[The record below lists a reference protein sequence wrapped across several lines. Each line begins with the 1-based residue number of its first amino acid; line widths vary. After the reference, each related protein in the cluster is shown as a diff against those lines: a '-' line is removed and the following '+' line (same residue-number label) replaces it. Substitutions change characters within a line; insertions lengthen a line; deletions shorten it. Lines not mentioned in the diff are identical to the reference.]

1 MRVEEPL
8 TRWPER
14 TILHE
19 KKQLDSPKQKRLEA
33 TNMTKLRK
41 LTALL
46 LAGALTLLLLT
57 ACSGGGGSSG
67 PEAQAEAKVMR
78 AINNGR
84 ATALANDEGMRT
96 VANAR
101 LDALELEL
109 NGAALGYK
117 FSNKADVKWD
127 ADNQNATL
135 TLVAKYD
142 YNDTTLQK
150 IIDQIKGSN
159 QDQALDF
166 ALKGNY
172 TKAGVVA
179 RIIRGQTYVAISL
192 RVGRN
197 L

>member
-1 MRVEEPL
+1 
-8 TRWPER
+8 
-14 TILHE
+14 
-19 KKQLDSPKQKRLEA
+19 
-33 TNMTKLRK
+33 MTKLRK

-67 PEAQAEAKVMR
+67 PEAQAEAEVMR
-78 AINNGR
+78 AINKGR
-84 ATALANDEGMRT
+84 TMALSNDPDMQE
-96 VANAR
+96 VAAAHLDD
-101 LDALELEL
+101 LDAKLRID
-109 NGAALGYK
+109 AFGYTV
-117 FSNKADVKWD
+117 FNKVDAKWD

-150 IIDQIKGSN
+150 IIDQIKGNN
-159 QDQALDF
+159 QDQALNF
-166 ALKGNY
+166 ALNGNY

>member
-1 MRVEEPL
+1 
-8 TRWPER
+8 
-14 TILHE
+14 
-19 KKQLDSPKQKRLEA
+19 
-33 TNMTKLRK
+33 MTKLRK

-67 PEAQAEAKVMR
+67 PEAQAEAEVMR
-78 AINNGR
+78 AINKGR
-84 ATALANDEGMRT
+84 TMALSNDPDMQE
-96 VANAR
+96 VAAAHLDD
-101 LDALELEL
+101 LDAKLRID
-109 NGAALGYK
+109 AFGYTV
-117 FSNKADVKWD
+117 FNKADAKWD

-150 IIDQIKGSN
+150 IIDQIKGNN

-166 ALKGNY
+166 ALNGNY

-179 RIIRGQTYVAISL
+179 RTIRGQTYVAISL

>member
-1 MRVEEPL
+1 
-8 TRWPER
+8 
-14 TILHE
+14 
-19 KKQLDSPKQKRLEA
+19 
-33 TNMTKLRK
+33 MTKLRK

-67 PEAQAEAKVMR
+67 PEAQAEAEVMR
-78 AINNGR
+78 AINKGR
-84 ATALANDEGMRT
+84 TMALSNDPDMQE
-96 VANAR
+96 VAAAH
-101 LDALELEL
+101 LDAKLRID
-109 NGAALGYK
+109 AFGYTV
-117 FSNKADVKWD
+117 FNKVDAKWD

-166 ALKGNY
+166 ALNGNY

-179 RIIRGQTYVAISL
+179 RTIHGQTYVAISL

>member
-1 MRVEEPL
+1 
-8 TRWPER
+8 
-14 TILHE
+14 
-19 KKQLDSPKQKRLEA
+19 
-33 TNMTKLRK
+33 MTKLRK

-57 ACSGGGGSSG
+57 ACSGGGGSSS

-78 AINNGR
+78 AINDGR
-84 ATALANDEGMRT
+84 AVALSNDPDMQE
-96 VANAR
+96 VAKAR
-101 LDALELEL
+101 LDDLDAKLKFD
-109 NGAALGYK
+109 AFGYTV
-117 FSNKADVKWD
+117 FNKVDAKWD

-150 IIDQIKGSN
+150 IIDQIKGN
-159 QDQALDF
+159 DQNEALDF

>member
-1 MRVEEPL
+1 
-8 TRWPER
+8 
-14 TILHE
+14 
-19 KKQLDSPKQKRLEA
+19 
-33 TNMTKLRK
+33 MTKLRK

-57 ACSGGGGSSG
+57 ACSGGGSSSL
-67 PEAQAEAKVMR
+67 EAQAEAEVMG
-78 AINNGR
+78 AINKGR
-84 ATALANDEGMRT
+84 TMALSNDPDMQE
-96 VANAR
+96 VAKAR
-101 LDALELEL
+101 LDDLDAKLKFD
-109 NGAALGYK
+109 AFGYTV
-117 FSNKADVKWD
+117 FNKVDAKWD

-150 IIDQIKGSN
+150 IIDQIKGN
-159 QDQALDF
+159 DQNEALDF

-179 RIIRGQTYVAISL
+179 RTIRGQTYVAISL

>member
-1 MRVEEPL
+1 
-8 TRWPER
+8 
-14 TILHE
+14 
-19 KKQLDSPKQKRLEA
+19 
-33 TNMTKLRK
+33 MTKLRK

-46 LAGALTLLLLT
+46 LTGALTLLLLT

-84 ATALANDEGMRT
+84 AEPLANDDGMRT

-101 LDALELEL
+101 LDDLDATLKF
-109 NGAALGYK
+109 NALGYTV
-117 FSNKADVKWD
+117 FNKVDAKWD
-127 ADNQNATL
+127 GDNKNATL

-150 IIDQIKGSN
+150 IIDQN
-159 QDQALDF
+159 EALDF
-166 ALKGNY
+166 ALNGNY

-179 RIIRGQTYVAISL
+179 RTIRGQTYVAISL

>member
-1 MRVEEPL
+1 
-8 TRWPER
+8 
-14 TILHE
+14 
-19 KKQLDSPKQKRLEA
+19 
-33 TNMTKLRK
+33 MTKLRK
-41 LTALL
+41 LTVLL

-57 ACSGGGGSSG
+57 ACSGGGSSG

-84 ATALANDEGMRT
+84 AVALANDDGMRT

-101 LDALELEL
+101 LDALELVL
-109 NGAALGYK
+109 KGDARGYK
-117 FSNKADVKWD
+117 FFNKVDAKWD
-127 ADNQNATL
+127 DDNKNATL

-142 YNDTTLQK
+142 YTDTTLQK
-150 IIDQIKGSN
+150 IIDQIKGS
-159 QDQALDF
+159 DQNEALDF

>member
-1 MRVEEPL
+1 
-8 TRWPER
+8 
-14 TILHE
+14 
-19 KKQLDSPKQKRLEA
+19 
-33 TNMTKLRK
+33 MTKLRK
-41 LTALL
+41 LAALL

-67 PEAQAEAKVMR
+67 PEAQAEAEAKVMQ
-78 AINNGR
+78 AINSGR
-84 ATALANDEGMRT
+84 SGRTTALANDEGMRT

-109 NGAALGYK
+109 RGDALGYK
-117 FSNKADVKWD
+117 SFNKVDAKWD
-127 ADNQNATL
+127 NDNKNATL

-142 YNDTTLQK
+142 YNDTTLQN

-166 ALKGNY
+166 ALNGNY

>member
-1 MRVEEPL
+1 
-8 TRWPER
+8 
-14 TILHE
+14 
-19 KKQLDSPKQKRLEA
+19 
-33 TNMTKLRK
+33 MTKLRK

-67 PEAQAEAKVMR
+67 PKAQAEAKVMR
-78 AINNGR
+78 AINDGR
-84 ATALANDEGMRT
+84 AVALSNDPDMQE
-96 VANAR
+96 VAKAR
-101 LDALELEL
+101 LDDLDAKLKFD
-109 NGAALGYK
+109 AFGYTV
-117 FSNKADVKWD
+117 FNKVDAKWD

-150 IIDQIKGSN
+150 IIDQIKGN
-159 QDQALDF
+159 DQNEALDF
-166 ALKGNY
+166 ALNGNY

>member
-1 MRVEEPL
+1 
-8 TRWPER
+8 
-14 TILHE
+14 
-19 KKQLDSPKQKRLEA
+19 
-33 TNMTKLRK
+33 MTKLRK

-84 ATALANDEGMRT
+84 AVALTNDDGMRT

-101 LDALELEL
+101 LDDLDHELEL
-109 NGAALGYK
+109 KGNALGYQ
-117 FSNKADVKWD
+117 FFNKVDAKWD
-127 ADNQNATL
+127 NDNKNATL

-150 IIDQIKGSN
+150 IIDQIKGS
-159 QDQALDF
+159 DQNEALDF
-166 ALKGNY
+166 ALNGNY
-172 TKAGVVA
+172 TKAGVAA
-179 RIIRGQTYVAISL
+179 RTIHGQIYIAISL
-192 RVGRN
+192 RVGKN

>member
-1 MRVEEPL
+1 
-8 TRWPER
+8 
-14 TILHE
+14 
-19 KKQLDSPKQKRLEA
+19 
-33 TNMTKLRK
+33 MTKLRK

-67 PEAQAEAKVMR
+67 PEAQAEAEVMG
-78 AINNGR
+78 AIRSNSS
-84 ATALANDEGMRT
+84 TASLTNDDGMRT

-101 LDALELEL
+101 LDDLDHELEL
-109 NGAALGYK
+109 KGDVLGYK
-117 FSNKADVKWD
+117 LFNKVQTNWD
-127 ADNQNATL
+127 ADKQNATL

-150 IIDQIKGSN
+150 IIDQIRGSN
-159 QDQALDF
+159 QDKALDF
-166 ALKGNY
+166 ALNGNY

-179 RIIRGQTYVAISL
+179 RTIHGQIYIAISL
-192 RVGRN
+192 RVGKN

>member
-1 MRVEEPL
+1 
-8 TRWPER
+8 
-14 TILHE
+14 
-19 KKQLDSPKQKRLEA
+19 
-33 TNMTKLRK
+33 MTKLRK

-57 ACSGGGGSSG
+57 ACSGGGGSSS
-67 PEAQAEAKVMR
+67 PEAQAEAETKVMK
-78 AINNGR
+78 AINDGR
-84 ATALANDEGMRT
+84 AEPLANDDGMRT

-101 LDALELEL
+101 LDDLDATLKFD
-109 NGAALGYK
+109 AFGYTV
-117 FSNKADVKWD
+117 FNKVDAKWD
-127 ADNQNATL
+127 GDNKNATL

-150 IIDQIKGSN
+150 IIDQIKGN
-159 QDQALDF
+159 DQNEALDF
-166 ALKGNY
+166 ALNGNY

-179 RIIRGQTYVAISL
+179 RTIRGQTYVAISL

>member
-1 MRVEEPL
+1 
-8 TRWPER
+8 
-14 TILHE
+14 
-19 KKQLDSPKQKRLEA
+19 
-33 TNMTKLRK
+33 MTKLRK

-67 PEAQAEAKVMR
+67 PKAEAEAEAKVMK

-84 ATALANDEGMRT
+84 AEPLANDDGMRT

-101 LDALELEL
+101 LDDLDATLKFD
-109 NGAALGYK
+109 AFGYTV
-117 FSNKADVKWD
+117 FNKVDAKWD
-127 ADNQNATL
+127 GDNKNATL

-150 IIDQIKGSN
+150 IIDQIKGN
-159 QDQALDF
+159 DQNEALDF
-166 ALKGNY
+166 ALNGNY

-179 RIIRGQTYVAISL
+179 RTIRGQTYVAISL

>member
-1 MRVEEPL
+1 
-8 TRWPER
+8 
-14 TILHE
+14 
-19 KKQLDSPKQKRLEA
+19 
-33 TNMTKLRK
+33 MTKLRK

-67 PEAQAEAKVMR
+67 PEAQAEAEAKVMQ
-78 AINNGR
+78 AINDDRAMNGR
-84 ATALANDEGMRT
+84 TMALSNDPDMQE
-96 VANAR
+96 VAKAR
-101 LDALELEL
+101 LDDLDAKLKFD
-109 NGAALGYK
+109 AFGYTV
-117 FSNKADVKWD
+117 FNKVDAKWD

-150 IIDQIKGSN
+150 IIDQIKGS
-159 QDQALDF
+159 DQNEALDF
-166 ALKGNY
+166 ALNGNY

-179 RIIRGQTYVAISL
+179 RTIRGQTYVAISL